1 MPKGL
6 MLTDLAIAG
15 LLLILAKVIRVHT
28 PLLQR
33 MYIPSAVLA
42 GLFGLIF
49 GPALLNI
56 LPWTDTFTANASLL
70 TAALFSALGLAT
82 DVPSPK
88 TVAQRARL
96 IVGIQPNRFC
106 FTVVICSNV
115 WSRDHYLLLVERL
128 IQPLA

>member
-15 LLLILAKVIRVHT
+15 LLLIVAKVIRVHT

-42 GLFGLIF
+42 GLFGLVF
-49 GPALLNI
+49 GPAMLDL

-70 TAALFSALGLAT
+70 TAALFSALGLHPQKLSHN
-82 DVPSPK
+82 V
-88 TVAQRARL
+88 QARYGHL
-96 IVGIQPNRFC
+96 TKLLLPHSG
-106 FTVVICSNV
+106 
-115 WSRDHYLLLVERL
+115 YLL
-128 IQPLA
+128 QCLACS

>member
-88 TVAQRARL
+88 TVAQRAGSL
-96 IVGIQPNRFC
+96 WAFNQIASVSQWLFAAMFG
-106 FTVVICSNV
+106 T
-115 WSRDHYLLLVERL
+115 RDHYLLLVRD
-128 IQPLA
+128 

>member
-15 LLLILAKVIRVHT
+15 LLLILAKVIRVHA

-49 GPALLNI
+49 GPA
-56 LPWTDTFTANASLL
+56 
-70 TAALFSALGLAT
+70 
-82 DVPSPK
+82 
-88 TVAQRARL
+88 
-96 IVGIQPNRFC
+96 C
-106 FTVVICSNV
+106 
-115 WSRDHYLLLVERL
+115 
-128 IQPLA
+128 

>member
-49 GPALLNI
+49 GPALLDI

-82 DVPSPK
+82 EFHHLKPSHSALAHCGHSTKSLLFHSGYLQQCLVLRSLPSSG
-88 TVAQRARL
+88 QRL
-96 IVGIQPNRFC
+96 IPA
-106 FTVVICSNV
+106 
-115 WSRDHYLLLVERL
+115 LV
-128 IQPLA
+128 

>member
-15 LLLILAKVIRVHT
+15 LLLIVAKVIRVHT

-42 GLFGLIF
+42 GLFGLVF
-49 GPALLNI
+49 GPAMLDL

-70 TAALFSALGLAT
+70 TAALFFCVRVSNGC
-82 DVPSPK
+82 SIPK
-88 TVAQRARL
+88 SCRTTCRL
-96 IVGIQPNRFC
+96 VMGI
-106 FTVVICSNV
+106 
-115 WSRDHYLLLVERL
+115 
-128 IQPLA
+128 